1 MKETV
6 VKALIRDANDNVLV
20 LYRSM
25 THPKYAGHADL
36 PGGEVE
42 DGEEN
47 VAALIRE
54 ISEETGLNV
63 AAENLEKLFEK
74 ENGMEDGVTYIDV
87 LYALNVD
94 KISADEIQLS
104 WEHMSCEVM
113 GFGDFLQM
121 GLPDGVDPYFRNVWE
136 WLNDGNS

>member
-54 ISEETGLNV
+54 ISEETGLN
-63 AAENLEKLFEK
+63 ASKENLEKIFEK
-74 ENGMEDGVTYIDV
+74 ENGVEDGMTYVDV
-87 LYALNVD
+87 LYMLNVAT
-94 KISADEIQLS
+94 ITAEEIQLS

-113 GFGDFLQM
+113 SFGDFLQM
-121 GLPDGVDPYFRNVWE
+121 ELPEGVDPYFRNAWE